1 MKKLVALLLLTH
13 SLHAQ
18 MGLLSPLGIEFP
30 RFSAAARPAPNSVG
44 IGTMLFNSTN
54 GTHQYSDGTTW
65 RNLSALPPAG
75 TNQQTLRY
83 DGSNWVGS
91 DLMRNNGSNIQIGV
105 PLNTTYDAK
114 LAIKLLSNESPLS
127 SGLRVLSEV
136 KGITINSAQSAIEAY
151 SAVGPVIYAYSAV
164 GSAINAYSPLGVAIN
179 AESRD
184 FAIVASG
191 GNGYSAKLEGRMI
204 ISKDINS
211 PLESG
216 IEFREKANDVSEG
229 YIGMRGTNELA
240 VYGYGYGNYIQ
251 RWNVY
256 SGSIC
261 YATTPTVCSDIRLKK
276 DFRQLTHSSQ
286 KLNQL
291 QGYQYYWKNE
301 KSPDLQTG
309 LIAQEV
315 QKIFPELVKTDGEG
329 MLSVDYVGL
338 IPHLIEANKSLS
350 ARIEKLEAALLKQ
363 H

>member
-1 MKKLVALLLLTH
+1 MKKLFVLLLLTH
-13 SLHAQ
+13 NLYAQ
-18 MGLLSPLGIEFP
+18 MGLLSPKGIEFP
-30 RFSAAARPAPNSVG
+30 RFSTAARPAPNSVG

-75 TNQQTLRY
+75 TLHQTLRY

-91 DLMRNNGSNIQIGV
+91 DLMKNDGDKIIIGTSDYNSKLE
-105 PLNTTYDAK
+105 LNTSINNPSSYIG
-114 LAIKLLSNESPLS
+114 LAI
-127 SGLRVLSEV
+127 SGFP
-136 KGITINSAQSAIEAY
+136 KAILATSTTEPAIDAY
-151 SAVGPVIYAYSAV
+151 SSNSYGLMAGT
-164 GSAINAYSPLGVAIN
+164 GS
-179 AESRD
+179 
-184 FAIVASG
+184 F
-191 GNGYSAKLEGRMI
+191 GYSARFEGRVVI
-204 ISKDINS
+204 GKSSSNNS

-216 IEFREKANDVSEG
+216 IEFREKVYDVSVG
-229 YIGMRGTNELA
+229 YIGMRGTTELA
-240 VYGYGYGNYIQ
+240 VYGYGYNNYIQ
-251 RWNVY
+251 RWNINT
-256 SGSIC
+256 GSIC

-291 QGYQYYWKNE
+291 QGYHYYWKNE
-301 KSPDLQTG
+301 KSSDLQTG

-315 QKIFPELVKTDGEG
+315 QKIFPELVKTDDEG

>member
-13 SLHAQ
+13 SLYAQ
-18 MGLLSPLGIEFP
+18 MGVLSPLGIEFP
-30 RFSAAARPAPNSVG
+30 RFSAAARPAPNTVG

-54 GTHQYSDGTTW
+54 GTHQYSDGSAW

-91 DLMRNNGSNIQIGV
+91 DLMRNNGTRVRIGEPFYV
-105 PLNTTYDAK
+105 SGEDDFTLNVVATNLAFKAHSTNSTAIRTVSEKGTAIYATT
-114 LAIKLLSNESPLS
+114 LSGKYALVAEGSVGN
-127 SGLRVLSEV
+127 
-136 KGITINSAQSAIEAY
+136 Y
-151 SAVGPVIYAYSAV
+151 SAGLEGRIKM
-164 GSAINAYSPLGVAIN
+164 SPLGI
-179 AESRD
+179 E
-184 FAIVASG
+184 
-191 GNGYSAKLEGRMI
+191 
-204 ISKDINS
+204 
-211 PLESG
+211 PG
-216 IEFREKANDVSEG
+216 IEFSAVSLFDPSNAF
-229 YIGMRGTNELA
+229 IGMRGMTELA

-251 RWNVY
+251 RWNINT
-256 SGSIC
+256 GSIC

-276 DFRQLTHSSQ
+276 DFRQLAHSSE
-286 KLNQL
+286 KINQL

-315 QKIFPELVKTDGEG
+315 QKIFPELVRTDDEG

>member
-1 MKKLVALLLLTH
+1 MKKLLLLFLFAH
-13 SLHAQ
+13 SLYAQ
-18 MGLLSPLGIEFP
+18 MGLLSPYGVEFP
-30 RFSAAARPAPNSVG
+30 RFSAAARPAPNTVG

-54 GTHQYSDGTTW
+54 STHQYSDGTTW

-75 TNQQTLRY
+75 TLHQTLRY

-105 PLNTTYDAK
+105 PLNSTYDGK
-114 LAIKLLSNESPLS
+114 LAIKLSNEPPLS
-127 SGLRVLSEV
+127 SGLIILSEV
-136 KGITINSAQSAIEAY
+136 KGITINSTQSAIEAY
-151 SAVGPVIYAYSAV
+151 SAVGP
-164 GSAINAYSPLGVAIN
+164 AINANSSG
-179 AESRD
+179 
-184 FAIVASG
+184 FAIVANG

-216 IEFREKANDVSEG
+216 IEFREREVLGSLG

-240 VYGYGYGNYIQ
+240 VYGYDYGNYIQ
-251 RWNVY
+251 RWNIN

-261 YATTPTVCSDIRLKK
+261 YATTPTICSDIRLKK
-276 DFRQLTHSSQ
+276 DFRRLSQSSE

-315 QKIFPELVKTDGEG
+315 QKIFPELVKTDEEG

-338 IPHLIEANKSLS
+338 IPHLIEAHKNLS
-350 ARIEKLEAALLKQ
+350 ARLEKLEAALLKHQ